1 MLCKKALNS
10 TAMSAAVVA
19 SQIWL
24 SLKSDNGCPS
34 TDNTAMDRNT
44 SNPLE
49 QPTPKASTY
58 LIPAFEF

>member
-24 SLKSDNGCPS
+24 SLKSSNGCPS
-34 TDNTAMDRNT
+34 IDNTAMDRNT
-44 SNPLE
+44 SSFLGAIRGHLRIPLCSF
-49 QPTPKASTY
+49 Q
-58 LIPAFEF
+58 